1 MERRNREAEGEG
13 DSTKGERPMTRLHL
27 KYVQSFGGYHYF
39 RRRGS
44 PRIPLPG
51 IVGSAEFMEA
61 YQQALAAAPVTI
73 GASLRSKP
81 GSVSAAIAGYYGSQA
96 FRALAPS
103 SQLMRRQI
111 LEHFRDDYGT
121 KHFGLM
127 PPKFI
132 SLVLDQMAPF
142 AARNW
147 LKAIRAVCQFAVT
160 QGMCKSDP
168 TADIKLPRAKAGG
181 HHTWTEDEIAQFE
194 AHHPVGSKAHLA
206 LALLLCTAQR
216 RGDVIRMGRQHIR
229 DGVLTVRQEKTGVAL
244 RLPVH
249 PVLAAA
255 IEATPSGN
263 MPFLTTET
271 GKPYKGS
278 NFSLWFRARCT
289 EAGLPMRCTAHGLR
303 KAACRRLAEAGASVN
318 EIAAVSGHRSLN
330 EIARYTRAVDQE
342 KMARSAMARGNASAT
357 SECQNDFP
365 AVSKPLKSLAK
376 KSG

>member
-1 MERRNREAEGEG
+1 VRRKPLLPFVQGWVDGEG
-13 DSTKGERPMTRLHL
+13 RAYD
-27 KYVQSFGGYHYF
+27 YF
-39 RRRGS
+39 RKRGQ
-44 PRIPLPG
+44 PRVRLPG
-51 IVGSAEFMEA
+51 LPFSPEYMQAYEAAMACAPAAVGIKRNA
-61 YQQALAAAPVTI
+61 
-73 GASLRSKP
+73 P
-81 GSVSAAIAGYYGSQA
+81 GSVSAVIAGYYDSQA

-103 SQLMRRQI
+103 SQLVRRQI
-111 LEHFRDDYGT
+111 LEKFRNDHGT
-121 KHFGLM
+121 KRFALM

-132 SLVLDQMAPF
+132 ALMLDKMAPF

-147 LKAIRAVCQFAVT
+147 LKAIRALSQVAVA

-168 TADIKLPRAKAGG
+168 TTGIKLPRAKAGG
-181 HHTWTEDEIAQFE
+181 HHTWSEEEIAQFE
-194 AHHPVGSKAHLA
+194 SHHPVGTKARLA

-229 DGVLTVRQEKTGVAL
+229 DGVLTVRQEKTGAAL

-249 PVLAAA
+249 PTLAAA
-255 IEATPSGN
+255 IGAMPSGN
-263 MPFLTTET
+263 MPFLTTDN
-271 GKPYKGS
+271 GKPFKGS

-357 SECQNDFP
+357 SECQTDFP